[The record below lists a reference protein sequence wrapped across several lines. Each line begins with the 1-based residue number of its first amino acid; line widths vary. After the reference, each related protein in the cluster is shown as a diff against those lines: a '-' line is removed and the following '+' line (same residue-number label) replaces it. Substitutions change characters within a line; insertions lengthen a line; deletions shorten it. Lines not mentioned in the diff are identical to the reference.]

1 MDIADRFIAAITAGD
16 VDALRSLYA
25 PGARIWHN
33 GPGAGGGAE
42 QGVDD
47 NLRTLRWLSRN
58 LRDFR
63 YEEIRRDPLP
73 DGYVQRHVL
82 RGELPDGTAIEM
94 AACLFVTV
102 DGVDGAPRITRVE
115 EYADTRGSDP
125 LRALA
130 AAQQAERAERKR
142 QTEQVAQGERVEQ
155 AERVAQVAQGDRV
168 ERVERA

>member
-1 MDIADRFIAAITAGD
+1 MHQDLADRFITAITRGD
-16 VDALRSLYA
+16 VDTLRSLYA

-33 GPGAGGGAE
+33 GPGQGGGAE
-42 QGVDD
+42 QGLDD

-58 LRDFR
+58 LDDFR

-82 RGELPDGTAIEM
+82 RGRLNGAGHAPVEI

-102 DGVDGAPRITRVE
+102 DGEGRISRIE
-115 EYADTRGSDP
+115 EYSDTRGSDP

-130 AAQQAERAERKR
+130 AQRGARP
-142 QTEQVAQGERVEQ
+142 
-155 AERVAQVAQGDRV
+155 
-168 ERVERA
+168 

>member
-1 MDIADRFIAAITAGD
+1 MELADRFITAITAGD
-16 VDALRSLYA
+16 VDSLRSLYA
-25 PGARIWHN
+25 PDAKIWHN
-33 GPGAGGGAE
+33 GPGEGGGAE
-42 QGVDD
+42 QDVED

-58 LRDFR
+58 LADFR

-82 RGELPDGTAIEM
+82 RGSLPDGTAIEM

-102 DGVDGAPRITRVE
+102 DGAGRIARIE

-130 AAQQAERAERKR
+130 AAQRA
-142 QTEQVAQGERVEQ
+142 A
-155 AERVAQVAQGDRV
+155 
-168 ERVERA
+168 RA

>member
-1 MDIADRFIAAITAGD
+1 MELADRFMTAITAGD
-16 VDALRSLYA
+16 VETLRSLYA
-25 PGARIWHN
+25 PDAKIWHN
-33 GPGAGGGAE
+33 GPGEGGGAE
-42 QGVDD
+42 QDVED

-58 LRDFR
+58 LADFR

-82 RGELPDGTAIEM
+82 RGSLPDGSAIEM

-102 DGVDGAPRITRVE
+102 DGAGRIARIE

-130 AAQQAERAERKR
+130 AAQRA
-142 QTEQVAQGERVEQ
+142 A
-155 AERVAQVAQGDRV
+155 
-168 ERVERA
+168 RA